1 MIQFDATKEDAEK
14 IAKIVNRACDLY
26 KAYMGQPI
34 GDKLSLDMDITA
46 AHLNGCPLDLDKLLA
61 FPDFDFSHDVFGIQ
75 RHIDRKTGTLGDCF
89 LPRCSKPQ
97 ALEAGDVVVRHGS
110 EGPKHDPYAFT
121 EYYAKGYTLHMGL
134 GETLEGPDG
143 VTKKPLDF
151 DKDYDT
157 GAKAMVAFF
166 EEKIGV
172 KIEAIEEYQ
181 GSLEPDPMGC
191 LADYE

>member
-14 IAKIVNRACDLY
+14 IAKIINRACDLH

-46 AHLNGCPLDLDKLLA
+46 THLNGCPLDLDKLFA
-61 FPDFDFSHDVFGIQ
+61 FPDADFSHDVFGIK
-75 RHIDRKTGTLGDCF
+75 RHIDRATGTLGDHF
-89 LPRCSKPQ
+89 EPRCSKPQ
-97 ALEAGDVVVRHGS
+97 TLEAKDVAVRSGS
-110 EGPKHDPYAFT
+110 EGPKHDPYAFS
-121 EYYAKGYTLHMGL
+121 EYSAKGYTLHLGL
-134 GETLEGPDG
+134 GETLKGPDG

-151 DKDYDT
+151 AEDFDS
-157 GAKAMVAFF
+157 GVKAMIAFF
-166 EEKIGV
+166 EETIGV

-181 GSLEPDPMGC
+181 NSLEPDPMGC